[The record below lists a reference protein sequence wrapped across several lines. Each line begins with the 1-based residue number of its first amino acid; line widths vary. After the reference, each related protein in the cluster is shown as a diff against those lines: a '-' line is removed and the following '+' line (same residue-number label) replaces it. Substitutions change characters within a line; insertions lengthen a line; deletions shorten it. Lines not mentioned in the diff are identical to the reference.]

1 MNLPIWSSFLA
12 FRVAA
17 LSVEFQL
24 TVVGAAY
31 KVEVY
36 FYLAGY
42 RSKKYFLLHEESFR

>member
-1 MNLPIWSSFLA
+1 MNLLIWSSFLT

-17 LSVEFQL
+17 RSVVEFQL

-42 RSKKYFLLHEESFR
+42 RLKEIFFVA

>member
-1 MNLPIWSSFLA
+1 MEQFFNFSGCRS
-12 FRVAA
+12 V
-17 LSVEFQL
+17 VEFQL

-42 RSKKYFLLHEESFR
+42 RLKEIFFVA

>member
-1 MNLPIWSSFLA
+1 MVQFFNFLGC
-12 FRVAA
+12 RCV
-17 LSVEFQL
+17 VEFQL

-42 RSKKYFLLHEESFR
+42 RLKKYFLLHEESFR

>member
-1 MNLPIWSSFLA
+1 MEQFFTFQVVVS
-12 FRVAA
+12 
-17 LSVEFQL
+17 SVEFQL